1 MRCEVRPR
9 LSRAQFGGIQLPGR
23 TEDTGLSG
31 HQLIQGTQD
40 TEDTEDIQ
48 DTQDTEDTQDTQD
61 TEEIRMSL
69 SKVGNQ
75 TSSQDPQAVNSR

>member
-1 MRCEVRPR
+1 MRPR

-23 TEDTGLSG
+23 TEDSGHSG
-31 HQLIQGTQD
+31 HQL
-40 TEDTEDIQ
+40 IQ

-61 TEEIRMSL
+61 TEETRMSL

>member
-23 TEDTGLSG
+23 TEDSGLSG
-31 HQLIQGTQD
+31 HQL
-40 TEDTEDIQ
+40 IQ

-61 TEEIRMSL
+61 TEETRMSL

>member
-1 MRCEVRPR
+1 MRCEARPR

-23 TEDTGLSG
+23 TEDTGHSG
-31 HQLIQGTQD
+31 HQLIQDTQ
-40 TEDTEDIQ
+40 DTEDIQ
-48 DTQDTEDTQDTQD
+48 DTQDTEDTA
-61 TEEIRMSL
+61 EARMSI

>member
-1 MRCEVRPR
+1 MRCEARPR

-23 TEDTGLSG
+23 TEDRGHSG
-31 HQLIQGTQD
+31 HQL
-40 TEDTEDIQ
+40 IQ

>member
-1 MRCEVRPR
+1 MRCEARPR

-23 TEDTGLSG
+23 TEDSGHSG
-31 HQLIQGTQD
+31 HQL
-40 TEDTEDIQ
+40 IQ
-48 DTQDTEDTQDTQD
+48 DTQDTEDTEDTA
-61 TEEIRMSL
+61 EARMSL